1 MFVEEEE
8 GTEFVDK
15 FNESDERVIIDNEG
29 FGEFFTPGVG
39 VSVWVK
45 QER

>member
-8 GTEFVDK
+8 GIEYVDK
-15 FNESDERVIIDNEG
+15 FNESEEKVIIDKEG
-29 FGEFFTPGVG
+29 FGEFFTPSAG

-45 QER
+45 Q